1 MASKNEI
8 RALKRMGRVTLE
20 LDENGEWEST
30 WRVIPAGPHVP
41 NKNEAQLLRRLMA
54 QTGLTEAELREHK
67 TYRQQ
72 LAQARSARG
81 TKSAEQRY
89 GLRLRKQVLRELK
102 LPKEHP
108 AVKAA
113 FLARA
118 QQGWGWLR
126 PTPERLWAVIAR
138 L

>member
-1 MASKNEI
+1 MASRNEI
-8 RALKRMGRVTLE
+8 RALKRQSRITVA
-20 LDENGEWEST
+20 LDDQGEWETT
-30 WRVIPAGPHVP
+30 WRGIPAGPHAP
-41 NKNEAQLLRRLMA
+41 NKNEGQLLRRLMA
-54 QTGLTEAELREHK
+54 QTGLPESELRQRK

-89 GLRLRKQVLRELK
+89 GLHLRKQVLRELK

-113 FLARA
+113 FFARV
-118 QQGWGWLR
+118 QQGWGWRR
-126 PTPERLWAVIAR
+126 PAPEHLWAVISG